1 MKPFQRE
8 CPMAHPAAAERGGG
22 PPLGRVDQ
30 VASASADLA
39 ALGFAKVEG
48 AFARDDMAAVE
59 VLLDGL
65 VDNARLSPDF
75 SWRGALSPRLTNEPS
90 HPEVF
95 RPALI
100 SKALRRTNVFL
111 ECQLLA
117 ERLLGTRAHYLFD
130 HAIYKLPNTSTGI
143 HWHQD
148 QAYLGPK
155 IAVRSLHFWIP
166 LQDVDEASGCLRFV
180 PASHTGMVWRHTSA
194 FEAHPHVL
202 RAEIAT
208 PASVIEQPLNLGD
221 VGIHTN
227 FTLHSSGP
235 NRTDAVRKAWIIH
248 FGNRPRW
255 YKQIL
260 RLGAMM
266 VPDLGS

>member
-1 MKPFQRE
+1 MTHSQGSFSLE
-8 CPMAHPAAAERGGG
+8 HPASRAGG
-22 PPLGRVDQ
+22 PALGAVDPMESARVD
-30 VASASADLA
+30 LA
-39 ALGFAKVEG
+39 GLGFAKVCG

-59 VLLDGL
+59 TLLDHL
-65 VDNARLSPDF
+65 VANAGRSPEF
-75 SWRGALSPRLTNEPS
+75 SWRAVLSPHLTNEPS

-100 SKALRRTNVFL
+100 SKALRRSNVFVD
-111 ECQLLA
+111 CQRLA

-130 HAIYKLPNTSTGI
+130 HVIYKLPNSGTGV

-155 IAVRSLHFWIP
+155 IAVQSLHFWIP

-202 RAEIAT
+202 RADIAT
-208 PASVIEQPLNLGD
+208 PASVVEQPLKLGD

-235 NRTDAVRKAWIIH
+235 NRTNAVRKAWIIH
-248 FGNRPRW
+248 FGDRPRW
-255 YKQIL
+255 YKQVL
-260 RLGAMM
+260 RFGAMM
-266 VPDLGS
+266 VPHLGS